1 MWNFLQIMKLDY
13 VTSRTHKRKISRV
26 ASSVQYANHILLL
39 FNVHSNGGRVML
51 PHLAFE
57 HFVPGKRIQ
66 KRRDMTRPRR
76 VLAALFAAVT
86 ALYSQDL
93 LADEGGVSFWLPGF
107 FGSLAAAPQQPG
119 WSLTSIYYHTS
130 VSAGADVARARE
142 FEIGRIPITAT
153 ANVSASLQARAD
165 LGLLMPTY
173 TFATPVLGGQLT
185 VGAIGLYGRADTSL
199 AGTVSGAFATPLGTL
214 PFSRFD
220 TISDSVDGFG
230 DVLPIATL
238 RWNAGVHNY
247 MTYITGD
254 IPVGAYDS
262 TRLSNIGIGHG
273 AIDAGGGYTYLNP
286 QTGHEF
292 SGVLGFT
299 YNFTNQST
307 QYQNG
312 VDMHFDW
319 AASQFLTKQFLVGAV
334 GYVYK
339 EVGCDSGSGDR
350 VGCFQSQVVGV
361 GPQLGYIIPLSTTT
375 QGYLNLKSYW
385 EFAHDNR
392 PDGWNAWVT
401 FVLSPAEQTPS
412 APPRRMFMK

>member
-1 MWNFLQIMKLDY
+1 MEPTVL
-13 VTSRTHKRKISRV
+13 
-26 ASSVQYANHILLL
+26 
-39 FNVHSNGGRVML
+39 
-51 PHLAFE
+51 
-57 HFVPGKRIQ
+57 
-66 KRRDMTRPRR
+66 RR
-76 VLAALFAAVT
+76 ALVRAFAAACLGVSVPT
-86 ALYSQDL
+86 VAT
-93 LADEGGVSFWLPGF
+93 ADEGGVSFWLPGF
-107 FGSLAAAPQQPG
+107 FGSLAATPQQPG

-142 FEIGRIPITAT
+142 FQIGRIPVNLT
-153 ANVSASLQARAD
+153 ANVSASLDARAD
-165 LGLLMPTY
+165 LALALPTD
-173 TFATPVLGGQLT
+173 TFATPVLGGQLS
-185 VGAIGLYGRADTSL
+185 VGAIGIYGGVDTSL
-199 AGTVSGAFATPLGTL
+199 AGTVTGALATPLGTL

-220 TISDSVDGFG
+220 SISDSVTGFG

-262 TRLSNIGIGHG
+262 ARLSNVGIGHG
-273 AIDAGGGYTYLNP
+273 ALDAGGGYTYFNP

-319 AASQFLTKQFLVGAV
+319 AASQFLTKQFQVGLV

-339 EVGCDSGSGDR
+339 EIGCDSGSGDR
-350 VGCFQSQVVGV
+350 VGCFQSQVVGI
-361 GPQLGYIIPLSTTT
+361 GPQLGFIIPLTTGT
-375 QGYLNLKSYW
+375 QGYLNLKGYK
-385 EFAHDNR
+385 EFAAENR
-392 PDGWNAWVT
+392 PDGWNTWVT
-401 FVLSPAEQTPS
+401 FVISPAEQRAS
-412 APPRRMFMK
+412 APPRRMITK